1 MAFENCYQST
11 AILSDNHTNDANP
24 KLIDIYCCFLLT
36 GYVYVSLMKEF
47 DSFENPSYAY
57 YRPDIGPAIWNG
69 FIDIDPVT
77 PSGHM
82 WDEFA
87 EKVIEEYQD
96 PVWEPYLRLPPN
108 APISSVSTYAGV
120 V

>member
-1 MAFENCYQST
+1 
-11 AILSDNHTNDANP
+11 
-24 KLIDIYCCFLLT
+24 
-36 GYVYVSLMKEF
+36 MKEF

-77 PSGHM
+77 PSGPM